1 MKPSIAIL
9 YVLVSLCLA
18 ISITTLAIVA
28 TDHGFLAPAKPTNMP
43 TPNPTLS
50 FSTPPSTT
58 PPTPTSTDAPI
69 PSPTPFSSTDGLTLT
84 YKPPTKED
92 LPTGVS
98 KVNYTITATYAGNGE
113 VTINYSD
120 FFLELSVWRM
130 VYQFNEGTTPP
141 QNSGTIT
148 LNPSHPLQTFELHFV
163 ISTKTSNGMDDVTTQ
178 YGLNFKGAA
187 TLQDASIT
195 P

>member
-1 MKPSIAIL
+1 MKPSIAVL

-18 ISITTLAIVA
+18 ISITTLAIVVA
-28 TDHGFLAPAKPTNMP
+28 DHGFQASTPPTGTP
-43 TPNPTLS
+43 TPNPNLS
-50 FSTPPSTT
+50 FSTSPSTT
-58 PPTPTSTDAPI
+58 PQTPINTDQPLPTSYP
-69 PSPTPFSSTDGLTLT
+69 STDGLTLR
-84 YKPPTKED
+84 YQSPTKED
-92 LPTGVS
+92 LPSGIS
-98 KVNYTITATYAGNGE
+98 RVNYTITATYNGDGE
-113 VTINYSD
+113 VTMNYSD

-130 VYQFNEGTTPP
+130 VYQMNEGTTSP

-148 LNPSHPLQTFELHFV
+148 LNPSHPAQTFELHFV

-178 YGLNFKGAA
+178 YGLKFKGAA